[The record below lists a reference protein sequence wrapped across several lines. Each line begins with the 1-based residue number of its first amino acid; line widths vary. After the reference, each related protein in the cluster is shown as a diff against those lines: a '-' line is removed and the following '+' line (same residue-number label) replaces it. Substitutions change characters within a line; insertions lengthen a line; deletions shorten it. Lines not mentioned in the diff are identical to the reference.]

1 MMQRTFPARFEE
13 LDAMRDFV
21 AEAARMFGLDA
32 RGVYNIQLAVDEA
45 ASNIVEHAYK
55 DIPDGFIE
63 ITCRSEPGALTI
75 TLRDQGESFDPS
87 GVEHPNL
94 ETGLD
99 ERTIGGLGLF
109 LMSKLM
115 DEVHFQSLPQTG
127 NLLTLVKR
135 SATPPA
141 PTPPRRKRA
150 EWRSILDLGGR
161 MLETESFLD
170 QCRSIEDIAVE
181 LTGGGAQLW
190 LDESFFRLPDWTESG
205 LFPAVPSEK
214 TARRAREKRRTVR
227 ATQPPE
233 DVVSLPII
241 AQELLFGVLTVRRAA
256 QDSFTRREI
265 QLLDGLAR
273 QAGVALVA
281 AHRIAV
287 ERFRMEQ
294 LNLVRSVSSQVANVP
309 DVDELAS
316 RVTRLIQLTFKY
328 YYVAIFTF
336 EPGQQALTY
345 RAGAGAVARRQ
356 GAPSPALTVALGQG
370 LIGLA
375 AECGQEIL
383 SNDVSQEPRFRHID
397 SLPETRSEV
406 VLPIKNENRVL
417 GILDVQ
423 SDQLHAFHPN
433 DLLIL
438 RALADSIS
446 IALEG
451 ARLYTTLRRR
461 ADLLEVVAGVGRAV
475 TSILDLRTMMETV
488 AELVFERTGY
498 PYVHLFTVHPNRR
511 QVHYQA
517 GGGARSAAL
526 DGYILNLD
534 ESEGL
539 IPWVARNGQTVLAND
554 VSREPRYRP
563 SPFPPT
569 NTQSELTVPLIFNKE
584 VVGVLDIQSD
594 VKNAFTEEDRL
605 LFEALGEFV
614 AAAIHNADLY
624 RSEQW
629 RRQVADSLREVAGLL
644 SANAS
649 LEEVL
654 DRILT
659 ELERNL
665 PSDIAA
671 IWLLGEDDM
680 YLAAVHGARAADVEM
695 SRRAY
700 AESNAWLM
708 RALLARQPLIRRE
721 ADSPGPSG
729 IAGGFS
735 SDYSSIAAP
744 LRIGDQAVGVL
755 NLSHHTP
762 GRYGHEAQAMVTT
775 FASYAAVAIENAR
788 LYDSAQ
794 EQAYASA
801 ALLQIAQA
809 VVSLSE
815 LDDILSTIV
824 RVLPI
829 LVGVERAA
837 IYLWD
842 ADAGIL
848 QPAQQYGLPEELLP
862 ILWRTLPPA
871 SFPLLASA
879 IESFQPA
886 LSLEAHLGPENWTNL
901 LPPDTA
907 DTEYILQAD
916 DRLLM
921 AFPLNIKDALFGVL
935 LAEEAVGGRR
945 FRSRRVEILTGVAQ
959 QAAMAIQNDRFLQ
972 ESRARERLET
982 EVQLARQIQQTFIPT
997 TLPTFPS
1004 WTLSTLWRTA
1014 RQMGGDFFD
1023 IFELPGKRLGLF
1035 IADVADKGVPAALF
1049 MALTRTLVRAAV
1061 TEIAAPG
1068 QALQRVNRL
1077 LYPDTEQGMFVTA
1090 FYGVLDTETGLFT
1103 YANAGHNPP
1112 LWVRPGG
1119 AIKRLTRTGMALGVI
1134 EDLDIH
1140 QHFIT
1145 LAPGH
1150 ALLIYTDGLTE
1161 AFSPDGALF
1170 GEARLIETVQG
1181 PGMDTAADMVEQIED
1196 VVNAFM
1202 GGIPP
1207 ADDLTM
1213 VVIKR
1218 NLQAA

>member
-1 MMQRTFPARFEE
+1 
-13 LDAMRDFV
+13 
-21 AEAARMFGLDA
+21 AEAARAAGMESRD
-32 RGVYNIQLAVDEA
+32 VYNIQLAVDEA

-55 DIPDGFIE
+55 DIPNGTIE
-63 ITCRSEPGALTI
+63 ITCHPSPGLLKI
-75 TLRDQGESFDPS
+75 TLRDFGESFDPS
-87 GVEHPNL
+87 AVESPNL
-94 ETGLD
+94 EAGLE
-99 ERTIGGLGLF
+99 ERAIGGLGLF

-115 DEVHFQSLPQTG
+115 DEVNFQPAPEGG

-135 SATPPA
+135 SAVPSPA
-141 PTPPRRKRA
+141 PPMRRKRA
-150 EWRSILDLGGR
+150 DWRAILDLGSR
-161 MLETESFLD
+161 VIDAETFHE
-170 QCRSIEDIAVE
+170 QCNAIQEVAAQIVE
-181 LTGGGAQLW
+181 GEVSLW
-190 LDESFFRLPDWTESG
+190 LDEAFFRLPDWTETVR
-205 LFPAVPSEK
+205 FPPTPPDK
-214 TARRAREKRRTVR
+214 ITRRARERRRVIR
-227 ATQPPE
+227 AEEPSA
-233 DVVSLPII
+233 VAVALPII
-241 AQELLFGVLTVRRAA
+241 AQDLLFGVLTVRR
-256 QDSFTRREI
+256 SVEHPFTRRDI
-265 QLLDGLAR
+265 QMLDGLAR

-287 ERFRMEQ
+287 EQFRLEQ
-294 LNLVRSVSSQVANVP
+294 LNLVRSVSAQVANVQ

-316 RVTRLIQLTFKY
+316 RVARLIQLTFKY
-328 YYVAIFTF
+328 YYVAIFTL
-336 EPGQQALTY
+336 EPGQQVLTY
-345 RAGAGAVARRQ
+345 RAGAGAVARKR
-356 GAPSPALTVALGQG
+356 GAPSPVLTVSLGQG

-375 AECGQEIL
+375 AESGQEIL
-383 SNDVSQEPRFRHID
+383 SNDVSQEPRFRHVD

-406 VLPIKNENRVL
+406 VLPIKIENRVL
-417 GILDVQ
+417 GVLDVQ

-438 RALADSIS
+438 RALADSIA

-451 ARLYTTLRRR
+451 ARLYTSLRRR

-475 TSILDLRTMMETV
+475 TSILDLHTMMETV
-488 AELVFERTGY
+488 AELVFERTGF

-511 QVHYQA
+511 QIHYQA
-517 GGGARSAAL
+517 GGGARSMAL
-526 DGYILNLD
+526 DGYMLSLD
-534 ESEGL
+534 EPEGL

-554 VSREPRYRP
+554 VTREPRYRP
-563 SPFPPT
+563 SPFPPS
-569 NTQSELTVPLIFNKE
+569 NTQSELVVPLIYNNN
-584 VVGVLDIQSD
+584 VIGVLDVQSD
-594 VKNAFTEEDRL
+594 VRDAFSEEDRL
-605 LFEALGEFV
+605 LFEALGEFI

-665 PSDIAA
+665 PSDIAT
-671 IWLLGEDDM
+671 IWLLGDDDM
-680 YLAAVHGARAADVEM
+680 YLAAVHGARAQDVEM
-695 SRRAY
+695 ARRAY
-700 AESNAWLM
+700 AEANAWLM

-721 ADSPGPSG
+721 SDPLGPSG
-729 IAGGFS
+729 IAGGFAA
-735 SDYSSIAAP
+735 DYSSIAAP
-744 LRIGDQAVGVL
+744 LRIGDQSVGVL

-815 LDDILSTIV
+815 LDDILTTIV

-842 ADAGIL
+842 AETETL
-848 QPAQQYGLPEELLP
+848 RPAQQYGLPPELLP
-862 ILWRTLPPA
+862 SLWRTLAPA
-871 SFPLLASA
+871 EFPLLAAA
-879 IESFQPA
+879 IETLQPA

-901 LPPDTA
+901 LPPDA
-907 DTEYILQAD
+907 SDSEYILQAD

-921 AFPLNIKDALFGVL
+921 VFPLNIKDALFGVL

-945 FRSRRVEILTGVAQ
+945 FRNRRIEILTGVAQ

-982 EVQLARQIQQTFIPT
+982 EVELARQIQQTFIPT
-997 TLPTFPS
+997 QLPTLPN
-1004 WTLSTLWRTA
+1004 WTLATLWRTA

-1061 TEIAAPG
+1061 TEIALPG

-1077 LYPDTEQGMFVTA
+1077 LYPDTAQGMFVTA

-1112 LWVRPGG
+1112 LWVR
-1119 AIKRLTRTGMALGVI
+1119 AASVERLTRTGMALGVV
-1134 EDLDIH
+1134 EELDIT
-1140 QHFIT
+1140 QQFIT
-1145 LAPGH
+1145 LAPGD
-1150 ALLIYTDGLTE
+1150 ALVIYTDGITE
-1161 AFSPDGALF
+1161 AFSPEGEMF
-1170 GEARLIETVQG
+1170 GETRLAETARQSIG
-1181 PGMDTAADMVEQIED
+1181 GAASDMVERIETA
-1196 VVNAFM
+1196 VNDFM

-1213 VVIKR
+1213 VVLKR
-1218 NLQAA
+1218 NPR

>member
-1 MMQRTFPARFEE
+1 MQRIFPAHFEE

-21 AEAARMFGLDA
+21 AEAARASGMDA
-32 RGVYNIQLAVDEA
+32 REVYNIQLAVDEA

-55 DIPDGFIE
+55 DIPNGTIE
-63 ITCRSEPGALTI
+63 ITCRPAPGLLTI
-75 TLRDQGESFDPS
+75 TLRHFGESFDPS
-87 GVEHPNL
+87 GVKNPNL
-94 ETGLD
+94 ESGLD

-109 LMSKLM
+109 LMNKLM
-115 DEVHFQSLPQTG
+115 DKVDFQPTADG
-127 NLLTLVKR
+127 GTLLTLVKR
-135 SATPPA
+135 SATQPA
-141 PTPPRRKRA
+141 PAAPRRQRT
-150 EWRSILDLGGR
+150 EWRKILDLGGR
-161 MLETESFLD
+161 MLETESFRE
-170 QCRSIEDIAVE
+170 QCRIIQDIAVE
-181 LTGGGAQLW
+181 LTGGQAQLW
-190 LDESFFRLPDWTESG
+190 LDEAYFRLPDWMESG
-205 LFPAVPSEK
+205 QFPPAPAEK
-214 TARRAREKRRTVR
+214 TARRAREKRRVVR
-227 ATQPPE
+227 ATQ
-233 DVVSLPII
+233 DSQDTLSLPILP
-241 AQELLFGVLTVRRAA
+241 QDLLFGVLTVRRAA
-256 QDSFTRREI
+256 KDPFTRREI

-273 QAGVALVA
+273 QAGIALVA

-287 ERFRMEQ
+287 ERFRLEQ
-294 LNLVRSVSSQVANVP
+294 LHLVRSVASQVANVP

-328 YYVAIFTF
+328 YYVAIFTL

-345 RAGAGAVARRQ
+345 RAGAADRRQ
-356 GAPSPALTVALGQG
+356 GALSPALTVALGQG
-370 LIGLA
+370 LIGIA
-375 AECGQEIL
+375 AASGQEIL
-383 SNDVSQEPRFRHID
+383 SNDVSQEPRFRHVD

-406 VLPIKNENRVL
+406 VIPIKIENRVL
-417 GILDVQ
+417 GVLDVQ

-438 RALADSIS
+438 RALSDSVS

-451 ARLYTTLRRR
+451 ARLYTDLRRR

-488 AELVFERTGY
+488 AELVFERIGH

-511 QVHYQA
+511 QIHYQA
-517 GGGARSAAL
+517 GGGARSVAL
-526 DGYILNLD
+526 DGYIINLD

-554 VSREPRYRP
+554 VGREPRYRP

-569 NTQSELTVPLIFNKE
+569 NTQSELTVPLIFNKD

-594 VKNAFTEEDRL
+594 KKNAFTEEDRL

-680 YLAAVHGARAADVEM
+680 YLAAVHGARATDVEM
-695 SRRAY
+695 VRRAY

-721 ADSPGPSG
+721 TDPPGPSG
-729 IAGGFS
+729 IAGGFL
-735 SDYSSIAAP
+735 SDHSSIAAP

-815 LDDILSTIV
+815 LDDILATIV

-837 IYLWD
+837 VYLWD
-842 ADAGIL
+842 AESEL
-848 QPAQQYGLPEELLP
+848 LRPAQQYGLPEELQP
-862 ILWRTLPPA
+862 SLWRDLHPGK
-871 SFPLLASA
+871 FPLLAAALDTS
-879 IESFQPA
+879 QPA

-901 LPPDTA
+901 LPPDSS
-907 DTEYILQAD
+907 DSEHILQSD

-921 AFPLNIKDALFGVL
+921 AFPLNIKEALFGVL

-945 FRSRRVEILTGVAQ
+945 FRNRRIEILNGVAQ

-982 EVQLARQIQQTFIPT
+982 EVQLARQIQQTFIPAH
-997 TLPTFPS
+997 LPQIPD
-1004 WTLSTLWRTA
+1004 WTIATLWRTA

-1077 LYPDTEQGMFVTA
+1077 LYPDTQQGMFVTA
-1090 FYGVLDTETGLFT
+1090 FYGVLDIETGMFT

-1112 LWVRPGG
+1112 LWVC
-1119 AIKRLTRTGMALGVI
+1119 AASVKRLTRTGMALGVI
-1134 EDLDIH
+1134 EELDI
-1140 QHFIT
+1140 QQQSIT
-1145 LAPGH
+1145 LAPGD
-1150 ALLIYTDGLTE
+1150 ALVIYTDGITE
-1161 AFSPDGALF
+1161 AFSPDGELF
-1170 GEARLIETVQG
+1170 GEARLAETARQSA
-1181 PGMDTAADMVEQIED
+1181 PNPATDMVERIESA
-1196 VVNAFM
+1196 VNAFM
-1202 GGIPP
+1202 DGIPP

-1213 VVIKR
+1213 VALKR
-1218 NLQAA
+1218 NPR